1 MNRSIVFYLVS
12 RLALI
17 NGLALVI
24 PMLAAW
30 WWGEAGLRY
39 FAPALAA
46 ALMVAAFCQYR
57 GRHHKRHL
65 GTGRRGLVHGIGLG
79 PLGTPGHDS
88 LCHGRYLCVAVDA
101 FFESVSAF
109 TTTGTSCLADGG
121 AALPQSL
128 LLWHSLMEWL
138 GGLNFILMLV
148 SVMPQ
153 VSGCFGLT
161 LSVHQS
167 VAFSPMVARMQ
178 EAARQAGRIYLAITA
193 FSMLL
198 YWLAGLP
205 LGMAINQ
212 GFMTMSTSG
221 GDALF
226 DFSRYDSLALEAV
239 GAVSMLLASGNF
251 LLYWKGWE
259 RRDFKGLFKD
269 AELQVFLAVLVAA
282 GLVVSFHLWRFGVY
296 DGWDNLRYGFFQVLS
311 FSSTS
316 GFASASYQDWPEF
329 DNTSSSHW
337 PLSAAVS
344 VRLRAASGSCASWSS
359 LDGGSGMRRTL
370 HPHMV
375 ISLKVDGVPVDMKI
389 ISRVLSYFF
398 LFMATFFVSMLI
410 ISLSGVTPMQAM
422 GMAVGCLSSVG
433 STMDLFGVA
442 DVSVLPAWTKIYCSF
457 LMILGRVEIFPSS
470 SSSRPHSGI
479 CGGAGRRCIMNIRI
493 IYSSWGNWPR
503 PAAWL

>member
-1 MNRSIVFYLVS
+1 MNRSIVFYLIS
-12 RLALI
+12 RLALL
-17 NGLALVI
+17 NGLSLLL

-30 WWGEAGLRY
+30 WWGEAGVRY

-46 ALMVAAFCQYR
+46 ALIVAAFCQYR

-65 GTGRRGLVHGIGLG
+65 GPGEGAWYMVSAWVLLGLLGMVPYVMAGIFAS
-79 PLGTPGHDS
+79 P
-88 LCHGRYLCVAVDA
+88 VDA

-178 EAARQAGRIYLAITA
+178 EAAHQAGRIYLAITA
-193 FSMLL
+193 FSMVL
-198 YWLAGLP
+198 YWLACLP
-205 LGMAINQ
+205 LELAVNQ

-239 GAVSMLLASGNF
+239 GAISMLLASGNF

-259 RRDFKGLFKD
+259 RRDFKSLFKD
-269 AELQVFLAVLVAA
+269 AELKVFLTVLMTA
-282 GLVVSFHLWRFGVY
+282 GLLVSFHLWRFGVY

-316 GFASASYQDWPEF
+316 GFASASYQEWPEF
-329 DNTSSSHW
+329 DKYV
-337 PLSAAVS
+337 LFALAFVGGCIGSATGG
-344 VRLRAASGSCASWSS
+344 LRVMRFMVLFKMAAQE
-359 LDGGSGMRRTL
+359 MRRTL

-457 LMILGRVEIFPSS
+457 LMILGRVEIFSFLVVIQTAF
-470 SSSRPHSGI
+470 GYL
-479 CGGAGRRCIMNIRI
+479 RRR
-493 IYSSWGNWPR
+493 W
-503 PAAWL
+503 

>member
-17 NGLALVI
+17 NGLALLI
-24 PMLAAW
+24 PLLAAL
-30 WWGEAGLRY
+30 WWGEAGLVY

-46 ALMVAAFCQYR
+46 ALLAAAFCRYR

-65 GTGRRGLVHGIGLG
+65 GPGEGAWYMVSAWFLLGLLG
-79 PLGTPGHDS
+79 MIPYVMAGTFASP
-88 LCHGRYLCVAVDA
+88 VDA

-121 AALPQSL
+121 AGLPQSL

-138 GGLNFILMLV
+138 GGLNFILLLV

-167 VAFSPMVARMQ
+167 VSFSPMVPRMQ
-178 EAARQAGRIYLAITA
+178 EAARQAGLIYLAITV
-193 FSMLL
+193 FSMVL
-198 YWLAGLP
+198 YVLAGLP
-205 LGMAINQ
+205 LGMAVNQ
-212 GFMTMSTSG
+212 GLMTMSTSG
-221 GDALF
+221 GDSLF
-226 DFSRYDSLALEAV
+226 DFSQYDSLALEAA

-251 LLYWKGWE
+251 LLYWKSWE
-259 RRDFKGLFKD
+259 RRDFKSLFCD
-269 AELQVFLAVLVAA
+269 AEWRTFLTVVVVTGCL
-282 GLVVSFHLWRFGVY
+282 VSFHLWRFGVY

-311 FSSTS
+311 FISTS
-316 GFASASYQDWPEF
+316 GFSSAAYSTWPEF
-329 DNTSSSHW
+329 DKYV
-337 PLSAAVS
+337 LFALAFVGGCIGSATGGLKVMRFM
-344 VRLRAASGSCASWSS
+344 VLFKMAAQE
-359 LDGGSGMRRTL
+359 MRRTL

-375 ISLKVDGVPVDMKI
+375 ISLKIDGVPVDMKI

-442 DVSVLPAWTKIYCSF
+442 DVSVLPAWTKLYCSF
-457 LMILGRVEIFPSS
+457 LMILGRVEIFSFLVVIQTAF
-470 SSSRPHSGI
+470 GYL
-479 CGGAGRRCIMNIRI
+479 RRR
-493 IYSSWGNWPR
+493 W
-503 PAAWL
+503 

>member
-65 GTGRRGLVHGIGLG
+65 GPGEGAWYMVSAWVLLGLLGMIPYVMAGIFAS
-79 PLGTPGHDS
+79 P
-88 LCHGRYLCVAVDA
+88 VDA

-329 DNTSSSHW
+329 DKYV
-337 PLSAAVS
+337 LFALAFVVFLLVFAGGCIGSATGG
-344 VRLRAASGSCASWSS
+344 LRVMRFMVLFKMAAQE
-359 LDGGSGMRRTL
+359 MRRTL

-457 LMILGRVEIFPSS
+457 LMILGRVEIFSFLVVIQTAF
-470 SSSRPHSGI
+470 GYL
-479 CGGAGRRCIMNIRI
+479 RRR
-493 IYSSWGNWPR
+493 W
-503 PAAWL
+503 

>member
-1 MNRSIVFYLVS
+1 MNRSIVFYLVG

-65 GTGRRGLVHGIGLG
+65 GPGEGAWYMVSAWVLLGLLGMIPYVMAGIFAS
-79 PLGTPGHDS
+79 P
-88 LCHGRYLCVAVDA
+88 VDA

-316 GFASASYQDWPEF
+316 GFASASYQD
-329 DNTSSSHW
+329 
-337 PLSAAVS
+337 LS
-344 VRLRAASGSCASWSS
+344 
-359 LDGGSGMRRTL
+359 
-370 HPHMV
+370 
-375 ISLKVDGVPVDMKI
+375 
-389 ISRVLSYFF
+389 
-398 LFMATFFVSMLI
+398 LI
-410 ISLSGVTPMQAM
+410 HI
-422 GMAVGCLSSVG
+422 
-433 STMDLFGVA
+433 
-442 DVSVLPAWTKIYCSF
+442 
-457 LMILGRVEIFPSS
+457 
-470 SSSRPHSGI
+470 
-479 CGGAGRRCIMNIRI
+479 
-493 IYSSWGNWPR
+493 
-503 PAAWL
+503 

>member
-1 MNRSIVFYLVS
+1 
-12 RLALI
+12 
-17 NGLALVI
+17 
-24 PMLAAW
+24 
-30 WWGEAGLRY
+30 
-39 FAPALAA
+39 
-46 ALMVAAFCQYR
+46 
-57 GRHHKRHL
+57 
-65 GTGRRGLVHGIGLG
+65 
-79 PLGTPGHDS
+79 
-88 LCHGRYLCVAVDA
+88 
-101 FFESVSAF
+101 
-109 TTTGTSCLADGG
+109 
-121 AALPQSL
+121 
-128 LLWHSLMEWL
+128 MEWL

-316 GFASASYQDWPEF
+316 GFASASYQYWPEF
-329 DNTSSSHW
+329 DKYV
-337 PLSAAVS
+337 LFALAFVGGCIGSATGG
-344 VRLRAASGSCASWSS
+344 LRVMRFMVLFKMAAQE
-359 LDGGSGMRRTL
+359 MRRTL

-457 LMILGRVEIFPSS
+457 LMILGRVEIFSFLVVIQTAF
-470 SSSRPHSGI
+470 GYL
-479 CGGAGRRCIMNIRI
+479 RRR
-493 IYSSWGNWPR
+493 W
-503 PAAWL
+503 

>member
-17 NGLALVI
+17 NGLALII
-24 PMLAAW
+24 PLLAAL
-30 WWGEAGLRY
+30 WWGEAGIVC
-39 FAPALAA
+39 FVPALAA
-46 ALMVAAFCQYR
+46 ALVVAAFCRYR

-65 GTGRRGLVHGIGLG
+65 GPGEGAWYMVAAWFLLGLLGMIPYVMAGIFAS
-79 PLGTPGHDS
+79 P
-88 LCHGRYLCVAVDA
+88 VDA

-329 DNTSSSHW
+329 DKYV
-337 PLSAAVS
+337 LFALAFVGGCIGSATGG
-344 VRLRAASGSCASWSS
+344 LRVMRFMVLFKMAAQE
-359 LDGGSGMRRTL
+359 MRRTL

-398 LFMATFFVSMLI
+398 LFMATFFVSCCI
-410 ISLSGVTPMQAM
+410 IA
-422 GMAVGCLSSVG
+422 
-433 STMDLFGVA
+433 
-442 DVSVLPAWTKIYCSF
+442 I
-457 LMILGRVEIFPSS
+457 
-470 SSSRPHSGI
+470 
-479 CGGAGRRCIMNIRI
+479 
-493 IYSSWGNWPR
+493 
-503 PAAWL
+503 

>member
-65 GTGRRGLVHGIGLG
+65 GPGEGAWYMVSAWVLLGLLGMIPYVMAGIFAS
-79 PLGTPGHDS
+79 P
-88 LCHGRYLCVAVDA
+88 VDA

-251 LLYWKGWE
+251 LLYWKGW
-259 RRDFKGLFKD
+259 D
-269 AELQVFLAVLVAA
+269 
-282 GLVVSFHLWRFGVY
+282 S
-296 DGWDNLRYGFFQVLS
+296 
-311 FSSTS
+311 
-316 GFASASYQDWPEF
+316 
-329 DNTSSSHW
+329 
-337 PLSAAVS
+337 
-344 VRLRAASGSCASWSS
+344 
-359 LDGGSGMRRTL
+359 
-370 HPHMV
+370 
-375 ISLKVDGVPVDMKI
+375 
-389 ISRVLSYFF
+389 ISRQ
-398 LFMATFFVSMLI
+398 T
-410 ISLSGVTPMQAM
+410 TP
-422 GMAVGCLSSVG
+422 
-433 STMDLFGVA
+433 
-442 DVSVLPAWTKIYCSF
+442 
-457 LMILGRVEIFPSS
+457 
-470 SSSRPHSGI
+470 
-479 CGGAGRRCIMNIRI
+479 
-493 IYSSWGNWPR
+493 
-503 PAAWL
+503 

>member
-24 PMLAAW
+24 
-30 WWGEAGLRY
+30 
-39 FAPALAA
+39 ALAA

-65 GTGRRGLVHGIGLG
+65 GPGEGAWYMVSAWVLLGLLGMIPYVMAGIFAS
-79 PLGTPGHDS
+79 P
-88 LCHGRYLCVAVDA
+88 VDA

-178 EAARQAGRIYLAITA
+178 EAARQAGCIYLAITA

-329 DNTSSSHW
+329 DKYV
-337 PLSAAVS
+337 LFALAFVGGCIGSAAGGLKVM
-344 VRLRAASGSCASWSS
+344 RLMVLLRMARAE
-359 LDGGSGMRRTL
+359 LHRTL

-375 ISLKVDGVPVDMKI
+375 VCVQLDGLPVGAKIAGRILAFFFLYMLIFVLFSLLISLTGI
-389 ISRVLSYFF
+389 TL
-398 LFMATFFVSMLI
+398 
-410 ISLSGVTPMQAM
+410 MQAM
-422 GMAVGCLSSVG
+422 GVAAGCLTSTG
-433 STMDLFGVA
+433 STAALFGLK
-442 DVSVLPAWTKIYCSF
+442 SLYFLPVWAKMVCSI
-457 LMILGRVEIFPSS
+457 LMVLGRVEIFSFL
-470 SSSRPHSGI
+470 I
-479 CGGAGRRCIMNIRI
+479 LLDAGTHLLRRR
-493 IYSSWGNWPR
+493 W
-503 PAAWL
+503 

>member
-57 GRHHKRHL
+57 GHHHKRHL
-65 GTGRRGLVHGIGLG
+65 GPGEGAWYMVSAWVLLGLLGMIPYVMAGIFAS
-79 PLGTPGHDS
+79 P
-88 LCHGRYLCVAVDA
+88 VDA

-259 RRDFKGLFKD
+259 RRDFKGLRGLFKD

-329 DNTSSSHW
+329 DKYV
-337 PLSAAVS
+337 LFALAFVGGCIGSATGG
-344 VRLRAASGSCASWSS
+344 LRVMRFMVLFKMAAQE
-359 LDGGSGMRRTL
+359 MRRTL

-457 LMILGRVEIFPSS
+457 LMILGRVEIFSFLVVIQTAF
-470 SSSRPHSGI
+470 GYL
-479 CGGAGRRCIMNIRI
+479 RRR
-493 IYSSWGNWPR
+493 W
-503 PAAWL
+503 